1 MTARDVGAVLVAL
14 LVVGL
19 PGTGLLSAAGVR
31 RPLWFAAL
39 AVPGSAA
46 VATVVAIGSALTGLP
61 HGPLPLAVVTALL
74 LAVGAVRLRAAAVAR
89 RRQPGAVRLRRFGVG
104 WRRGPGGGRLGLARA
119 AGPLLALVAV
129 GVSGITWLFGLR
141 RLSTVNQEHDMVVHH
156 VLTAYIERTGRGAPW
171 QVLPADVLTGADVTF
186 YPAGLH
192 LLMAPV
198 ATLVGDTVVGVNA
211 VTVVVLG
218 FAWAVSV
225 AALGY
230 VAGRRARLGRV
241 PAGLAA
247 GFAALVAVGLYRPVF
262 SLVHEGGILP
272 NAAALVLTPGV
283 LAALLSVP
291 RRGWGPVVALGVA
304 CAGLVAIHPSA
315 VATVGVSLVA
325 WLAGEALTGRRVV
338 RELPRLPVVGVVALV
353 VAAPVLARALG
364 VADGPTNFRP
374 DTPALPFAT
383 AVENAL
389 LLPYGGF
396 VPHLF
401 GEPQLAAALV
411 TLLGAVAVVVFRRGF
426 GVLAAWLAWVVVE
439 VLFATSPATGPDALV
454 TGFFYHAH
462 LRVWSH
468 ISLFAPVLAGL
479 GTALVA
485 SALALRLA
493 RRPAAAGSAASEA
506 VVGSAAGGSV
516 GRRWAVRWAVVV
528 LMGVAA
534 AAYLVWPA
542 AGYARVD
549 ANYLAGRFARPDFVR
564 VGPDDRAAGEWL
576 AARVRPGERILNSAN
591 DGSTFLYVEHGL
603 PVVNVS
609 TLGAPRTPY
618 TYGLLRSFNTYPTD
632 PGVRRELRDLNVRW
646 VYVDSAAPRI
656 GASGAPEGWVGGPL
670 FSTAP
675 GLERLAGLPGLTPVF
690 RSGTVSVYEVDPAT
704 P

>member
-1 MTARDVGAVLVAL
+1 MAL
-14 LVVGL
+14 LAVGL

-46 VATVVAIGSALTGLP
+46 VATVVAIGGALTGLP

-74 LAVGAVRLRAAAVAR
+74 LAAGAVRLRAAAVAR
-89 RRQPGAVRLRRFGVG
+89 RREPGGGGPRGFGVG
-104 WRRGPGGGRLGLARA
+104 WRRGPGAGRIGLARV

-315 VATVGVSLVA
+315 IATVGVSLVA
-325 WLAGEALTGRRVV
+325 WLAGEALTRRRVV

-353 VAAPVLARALG
+353 VAAPVLAQALG
-364 VADGPTNFRP
+364 VAEGPTNFRP
-374 DTPALPFAT
+374 DTPALPLAT
-383 AVENAL
+383 AVKNAL
-389 LLPYGGF
+389 LMPYAGF
-396 VPHLF
+396 VPDLL

-479 GTALVA
+479 GAALVA
-485 SALALRLA
+485 SAVGVRLG
-493 RRPAAAGSAASEA
+493 RRPAARW
-506 VVGSAAGGSV
+506 AAGALV
-516 GRRWAVRWAVVV
+516 
-528 LMGVAA
+528 GVAA
-534 AAYLVWPA
+534 GVYLVWPA

-646 VYVDSAAPRI
+646 VYVDTAAPRI
-656 GASGAPEGWVGGPL
+656 GASGAPEGWVGGPW